1 VEEIFAHAAKYLFG
15 MLKLL
20 NLSTDHKGKRAG
32 MRPSNSTGHW
42 RIQEHKIM
50 LDGLRIEFLRRDR

>member
-32 MRPSNSTGHW
+32 MRSSNSTGHW

>member
-1 VEEIFAHAAKYLFG
+1 

-32 MRPSNSTGHW
+32 MRSSNSTGHW